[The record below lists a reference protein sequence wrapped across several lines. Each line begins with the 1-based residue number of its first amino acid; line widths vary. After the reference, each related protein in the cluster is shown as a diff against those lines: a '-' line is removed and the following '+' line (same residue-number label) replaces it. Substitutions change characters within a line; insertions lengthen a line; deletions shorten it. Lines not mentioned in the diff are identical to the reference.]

1 MPVKE
6 NVPIFA
12 THLRNGFVAQLN
24 RASDYGSEG
33 YRFES
38 CRGHS
43 RSTYNDGCRCFFY
56 VDIGGNGWNCKP
68 NCKPEITMSATV
80 NVLCYRSKTLSD
92 GSHPLMICVTKDGVR
107 KYQSL
112 RVSIQ
117 PQFWDFNKNKP
128 KRNCPNKVYIQKLIN
143 DKIEEYTQQIL
154 ELTAEKK
161 DFTAIKIIESL
172 ASDSSRQTIRD
183 FLDSEINRLYKEG
196 RLKYASTFK
205 ELRTSLLDFNKH
217 IDIYFSDVDVNW
229 LKQYEYFLRN
239 KNLGDNSIGVRFRT
253 FRVLYNRAITENI
266 VKADYYPFRIYKVS
280 KLKKETVKRS
290 IAKSDVEKII
300 NYNTER
306 AYTQLAIDLFY
317 FSYLSGGINFV
328 DMAYLTRDN
337 IIDTRL
343 VYTRKKTKK
352 LIKLPIQDKALE
364 IVEKYK
370 SDNIYLFPIL
380 SGFHKTPQQKAN
392 RVNKVLRIIN
402 KSLKEVGEELELPID
417 ITTYVARHTY
427 ATVLKRSGVNT
438 SIISESLGHSSEK
451 ITQIY
456 LDSFENSQID
466 EAMKN
471 LL

>member
-1 MPVKE
+1 MQ
-6 NVPIFA
+6 
-12 THLRNGFVAQLN
+12 T
-24 RASDYGSEG
+24 
-33 YRFES
+33 
-38 CRGHS
+38 
-43 RSTYNDGCRCFFY
+43 
-56 VDIGGNGWNCKP
+56 
-68 NCKPEITMSATV
+68 TV
-80 NVLCYRSKTLSD
+80 NVVCYKSKTLAN
-92 GSHPLMICVTKDGVR
+92 GEHPLMIRLCQGR
-107 KYQSL
+107 KLKYLSL
-112 RVSIQ
+112 GISIL
-117 PQFWDFNKNKP
+117 PQFWDFEKNKP
-128 KRNCPNKVYIQKLIN
+128 RRNCPNKELIN
-143 DKIEEYTQQIL
+143 NLITEKTKEFSNQIIEFKSES
-154 ELTAEKK
+154 K
-161 DFTAIKIIESL
+161 DFTVTKLVETVVGGNSI
-172 ASDSSRQTIRD
+172 QTVSD
-183 FLDSEINRLYKEG
+183 FLHSEIDRLYNEG

-205 ELRTSLLDFNKH
+205 ELRASLLEFNKH
-217 IDIYFSDVDVNW
+217 LDVYFSDIDINW
-229 LKQYEYFLRN
+229 LKQYESFLRN
-239 KNLGDNSIGVRFRT
+239 KGLGDNSIGVRFRT

-290 IAKSDVEKII
+290 ITKTDVEQII
-300 NYNTER
+300 NYKVDRE
-306 AYTQLAIDLFY
+306 YTQLAIDLFY

-352 LIKLPIQDKALE
+352 LIKLPIQDKALAT
-364 IVEKYK
+364 IGKYQ

-380 SGFHKTPQQKAN
+380 SKFHKTAQQKAN
-392 RVNKVLRIIN
+392 RVHKVLAIIN
-402 KSLKEVGEELELPID
+402 KSLKAVGEELNLPID
-417 ITTYVARHTY
+417 LTTYVARHTY